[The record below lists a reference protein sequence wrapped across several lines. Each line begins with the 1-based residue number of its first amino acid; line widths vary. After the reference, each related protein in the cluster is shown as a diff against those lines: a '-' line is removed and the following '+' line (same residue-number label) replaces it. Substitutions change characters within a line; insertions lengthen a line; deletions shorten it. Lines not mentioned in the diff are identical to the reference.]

1 MSVSSDLRSLSS
13 NKDEESRFPK
23 LIFAVVNHGGVQ
35 ERFTRSFG
43 IRSYAKGRKKK
54 IVEDLLLAVAFQ
66 GHQTPSVMITKLHL
80 VFSLRFI
87 GSWITSIW
95 LFPPKRKRRG
105 VSSPFYDYHHK
116 QRHRRQH
123 LHYHTSTRNGISW
136 RQGHGFEGK
145 WFSSHLH
152 LVPDFK
158 SSISPWF
165 QNTEYVL

>member
-1 MSVSSDLRSLSS
+1 MKRVDSQNWYSPLWTTEVFRKDLHVLLGSGHMQ
-13 NKDEESRFPK
+13 KEE
-23 LIFAVVNHGGVQ
+23 
-35 ERFTRSFG
+35 
-43 IRSYAKGRKKK
+43 KKK

-116 QRHRRQH
+116 QRHRQQH
-123 LHYHTSTRNGISW
+123 LHYHTSTRNRISW

-165 QNTEYVL
+165 QNTENDL